1 MLFLYRV
8 VINFIYLL
16 SPIII
21 IIRLLKKKEHLTRF
35 KEKIGFFSTK
45 KINGKL
51 IWFHGASVGEIQS
64 VVPLI
69 EKFEKNKNIK
79 QVLITSNT
87 LSSSKI
93 IKSLKLK
100 KTIHQF
106 FPIDT
111 NFISEK
117 FINYWKPSKVF
128 FIDSEIWP
136 NMILSLNKKNIPLIL
151 INGRIT
157 KKTLKRWKFVSSL
170 SKCIFSKFNLCLAS
184 SKESLRLLKE
194 LNVKNIKLI
203 GNLKFSQSEKKISK
217 NNNLK
222 NIFNNKKIWCASSTH
237 STEEVICG
245 SVHLDLKKKIKNLLT
260 IIIPRHIERSKQIKK
275 DLERLNLK
283 VFIEG
288 SKNKFEPDTDI
299 YLVNSYGKTKTFFEF
314 SNIVFLGGSLINHGG
329 QNPLEAARFG
339 CNIISGPFNQNF
351 KEIYD
356 FLEKNKI
363 SKKINTRNK
372 LSKHLKNLLRTN
384 NKNNKIKQKLKLIG
398 QNILIETYKEVNYLK
413 S

>member
-1 MLFLYRV
+1 MLFLYRII
-8 VINFIYLL
+8 INFIYLL

-21 IIRLLKKKEHLTRF
+21 IVRLLKKKEHLTRF
-35 KEKIGFFSTK
+35 REKIGFFSTK

-69 EKFEKNKNIK
+69 EKFEKNSDIK

-111 NFISEK
+111 NLISKK

-136 NMILSLNKKNIPLIL
+136 NMILNLKKKNIPLVL

-157 KKTLKRWKFVSSL
+157 KKTYKRWKFISSL
-170 SKCIFSKFNLCLAS
+170 SNNIFSKFNLCLAS
-184 SKESLRLLKE
+184 SKESFRFLKG
-194 LNVKNIKLI
+194 LNVRNVKLI
-203 GNLKFSQSEKKISK
+203 GNLKFSQSEKKIPK
-217 NNNLK
+217 NINLK
-222 NIFNNKKIWCASSTH
+222 KIFVNKKTWCASSTH
-237 STEEVICG
+237 SSEELICG
-245 SVHLDLKKKIKNLLT
+245 SIVVLKKKIKNLLT
-260 IIIPRHIERSKQIKK
+260 IIIPRHIERSEQIQK
-275 DLERLNLK
+275 DLEKLNLK
-283 VFIEG
+283 VYIEG
-288 SKNKFEPDTDI
+288 SKNKLENDIDI
-299 YLVNSYGKTKTFFEF
+299 YLVNSYGKTKTFYENT
-314 SNIVFLGGSLINHGG
+314 NIVFLGGSLISHGG

-339 CNIISGPFNQNF
+339 CKIISGPFNQNF
-351 KEIYD
+351 REIYD

-363 SKKINTRNK
+363 SKKIKKKNE
-372 LSKHLKNLLRTN
+372 LSKHLKILLRTN
-384 NKNNKIKQKLKLIG
+384 NKNNRIKQKLKQIG
-398 QNILIETYKEVNYLK
+398 QNILIKTYKEINYSKL
-413 S
+413 

>member
-1 MLFLYRV
+1 M
-8 VINFIYLL
+8 
-16 SPIII
+16 
-21 IIRLLKKKEHLTRF
+21 
-35 KEKIGFFSTK
+35 
-45 KINGKL
+45 
-51 IWFHGASVGEIQS
+51 
-64 VVPLI
+64 PLI

-170 SKCIFSKFNLCLAS
+170 SKRIFSKFNLCLAS

-260 IIIPRHIERSKQIKK
+260 IIIPRHIERSEQIKK

-351 KEIYD
+351 REIYD

>member
-1 MLFLYRV
+1 MLFLYRII
-8 VINFIYLL
+8 INFIYLL

-21 IIRLLKKKEHLTRF
+21 IVRLLKKKEHLTRF
-35 KEKIGFFSTK
+35 REKIGFFPK
-45 KINGKL
+45 KKNNGKL

-93 IKSLKLK
+93 IKDLKLK

-111 NFISEK
+111 NYISQK

-136 NMILSLNKKNIPLIL
+136 NMIFNLKKRNIPLIL

-157 KKTLKRWKFVSSL
+157 KRTFRRWKFISSL
-170 SKCIFSKFNLCLAS
+170 SNNIFSKFDLCLAS
-184 SKESLRLLKE
+184 SKESLKLLKM
-194 LNVKNIKLI
+194 LNVKNVKLI
-203 GNLKFSQSEKKISK
+203 GNLKFSQSEKKIPK

-222 NIFNNKKIWCASSTH
+222 KSFKNKKIWCASSTH
-237 STEEVICG
+237 SSEELICG
-245 SVHLDLKKKIKNLLT
+245 SIHLDLKKRVKNLLT
-260 IIIPRHIERSKQIKK
+260 IIIPRHIERSEQIKK
-275 DLERLNLK
+275 DLEKLNLK
-283 VFIEG
+283 VYIEG
-288 SKNKFEPDTDI
+288 SKNKLEPDTDI
-299 YLVNSYGKTKTFFEF
+299 YLVNSYGKTKTFFENT
-314 SNIVFLGGSLINHGG
+314 NIVFLGGSLINHGG

-339 CNIISGPFNQNF
+339 CNIISGPYNQNF
-351 KEIYD
+351 SEIYD

-363 SKKINTRNK
+363 SKKINTKNK
-372 LSKHLKNLLRTN
+372 LSRHLNFLLRTN
-384 NKNNKIKQKLKLIG
+384 NKNNKIKEKLKLIG
-398 QNILIETYKEVNYLK
+398 QNILVKTYKEVNYLK